1 MMSPTMSAYL
11 PIMADFVPFGLT
23 FMRPNK
29 HLQLVS
35 IKNLGGNIWSKI
47 AAPSST
53 CVWVT
58 ASFASGIT
66 PQNID
71 NLGTT
76 NQIRLLLTGESLSFQ
91 ILTSLPERLT
101 QVTPKSYCFSF
112 LLQNCFILIS
122 MNPFQNNFNAHSHH
136 NPFPLIPNNQCSDNN
151 NQCSNT

>member
-58 ASFASGIT
+58 ASFASGIDQT
-66 PQNID
+66 K
-71 NLGTT
+71 T
-76 NQIRLLLTGESLSFQ
+76 NKHLIWVV
-91 ILTSLPERLT
+91 ERGWMEG
-101 QVTPKSYCFSF
+101 
-112 LLQNCFILIS
+112 NRNEEIW
-122 MNPFQNNFNAHSHH
+122 A
-136 NPFPLIPNNQCSDNN
+136 
-151 NQCSNT
+151 